1 MNVFSVLTLLGGLAM
16 FLFGMNT
23 MGDGLVRVSGGRL
36 DSILERLTSNRLK
49 GVLLGTAVT
58 AVIQSSSATTVM
70 VIGFVNSGIMRLTQ
84 AVGVIMGAN
93 IGTTVTSW
101 ILSLTGIE
109 GGGFLLTM
117 LKPSSFSPILAVIGI
132 VLYMA
137 AKGNQTKK
145 DVGAI
150 LLGFAVLMF
159 GMETMSGAVEPLAD
173 NTRFLSL
180 LTMFSNPLLGVLAGA
195 VLTAVVQS
203 SSASIGILQALCA
216 TGAIPYS
223 VAIPIIM
230 GQNIGTCVTALIS
243 AVGAGKNAKRA
254 AMIHFYFNLIG
265 TIVFMAIFYVANAFI
280 GFAFLSGP
288 ANAAGIAVVH
298 SLFNIACC
306 IAWFPFGNFLV
317 KLATWTIP
325 DRSEPADREPDALA
339 VLDDRFL
346 EKPGF
351 AVKICMDTTV
361 KMAELTE
368 EALETAV
375 GMLREYSEEKAA
387 RLIRLKLDTDRCEE
401 ALSDYLMKVSGRRLS
416 LADSLEVSVMLQC
429 IRDFERMA
437 DHAASI
443 GSSVADMNGKGIEIS
458 DRGMDE
464 FLVYCG
470 AVKDVVHHT
479 ILAFQRNDQ
488 TMAKQIEAYEEAIDE
503 MSVELRQ
510 RHVDRLRAGRCSM
523 EAGLILEDMI
533 TAFEHVLDHCSY
545 IGACMVRVYSEEVPE
560 SPDKIPEEEIAP
572 FREDYRRIREKYV
585 LPEKMN
591 LDVPEELSGDM
602 DPDAAG
608 ELSGNVNPKAA
619 GETLGNVNPKAAKAV
634 AGQDI
639 TETRSQKR
647 RKSKTAEKKAKKKD
661 AADRKV
667 KKSPDG

>member
-1 MNVFSVLTLLGGLAM
+1 MNIFSVLTLLGGLAM
-16 FLFGMNT
+16 FLFGMST

-70 VIGFVNSGIMRLTQ
+70 VIGFVNSGIMKLTQ

-109 GGGFLLTM
+109 GGGFFLTM
-117 LKPSSFSPILAVIGI
+117 LKPSSFSPILAIIGI
-132 VLYMA
+132 VLYMS
-137 AKGNQTKK
+137 AKSNQTKK

-159 GMETMSGAVEPLAD
+159 GMETMSGAVEPLSD
-173 NTRFLSL
+173 NARFLSL

-243 AVGAGKNAKRA
+243 AVGAGRNAKRA

-265 TIVFMAIFYVANAFI
+265 TVVFMALFYLINAVV
-280 GFAFLSGP
+280 GFVFLGEA
-288 ANAAGIAVVH
+288 ANAAGIALVH

-306 IAWFPFGNFLV
+306 IAWFPFGNLLV
-317 KLATWTIP
+317 KLATFTIP
-325 DRSEPADREPDALA
+325 DRSEPDDSKPDALS

-351 AVKICMDTTV
+351 AVRICVDTTV

-368 EALETAV
+368 ESLDSAIGLLTD
-375 GMLREYSEEKAA
+375 GSEEKAA
-387 RLIRLKLDTDRCEE
+387 HIARLKRDADRYEA

-416 LADSLEVSVMLQC
+416 LADNREVSVLLQC

-443 GSSVADMNGKGIEIS
+443 GVLAEDMHRRGIEIS
-458 DRGMDE
+458 DSGME
-464 FLVYCG
+464 ELLVYCG
-470 AVKDVVHHT
+470 AVRDVVHHT
-479 ILAFQRNDQ
+479 ILAFQQNDQ

-523 EAGLILEDMI
+523 EAGLILEDVI

-545 IGACMVRVYSEEVPE
+545 VGACMVRVYSGDAPE
-560 SPDKIPEEEIAP
+560 PPDKIPEAEFMP

-591 LDVPEELSGDM
+591 LDVPEEQNPEAGDKKI
-602 DPDAAG
+602 G
-608 ELSGNVNPKAA
+608 KN
-619 GETLGNVNPKAAKAV
+619 ETKKGK
-634 AGQDI
+634 
-639 TETRSQKR
+639 KR
-647 RKSKTAEKKAKKKD
+647 QEKEKKKQRKKE
-661 AADRKV
+661 
-667 KKSPDG
+667 KKQI